1 MKLEAMTDLKIQTYQ
16 NRKNELIK
24 SAIELSKMYNVNIN
38 LLIQDNKA
46 NIVDHYASDP
56 ELNITSYFD
65 QK

>member
-46 NIVDHYASDP
+46 NHVDHYASDP
-56 ELNITSYFD
+56 G
-65 QK
+65 